1 MNASSLYLLTMRPR
15 QDIIQLFSTF
25 AQFDGDRVSRW
36 VEDVRLRRHMQR
48 CLEQTDSGKTG
59 SASEAGWGRY
69 WHQRWLQEAKP
80 TNQQPQGYSLSLGHL
95 SAYLQEPCY
104 WAAAQTVRKFTS
116 IQYSLADYFQIAI
129 ADVRT
134 VLMGFNPDRGANL
147 KTFASIAFPRL
158 LRDNLR
164 QRQEINLCT
173 NLGLLR
179 RISKKRLLEAL
190 MQAGLSASETAQY
203 QLAWVCF
210 NALYVPSQSGSGQ
223 LLTVD
228 QTLWAA
234 IADLYNTERRL
245 RLETEAPEGQPETIE
260 RWLNQCAGWVRAYL
274 YPAVESLNVP
284 KAGSEAGRERQD
296 DVAAPLQ
303 ESLLAELI
311 AQEDDRER
319 QDQRSNLRSE
329 IVVALDSLAPQ
340 SQEML
345 RLYYQQG
352 QTQKQIMQHLQM
364 SQATVSRR
372 LTKAREALLLA
383 LVQWSQVQMNSAP
396 SPSLIKEMS
405 AALEEWLEV
414 YYGVPDPPSGSQPA
428 GKEIA

>member
-36 VEDVRLRRHMQR
+36 VEDARLRRSMQR
-48 CLEQTDSGKTG
+48 CLERSTSGQPV
-59 SASEAGWGRY
+59 SAAEVGWSRY
-69 WHQRWLQEAKP
+69 WHQHWIQSTPQTGQP
-80 TNQQPQGYSLSLGHL
+80 TQNPTLSFGHL
-95 SAYLQEPCY
+95 AAYLQEPCY

-129 ADVRT
+129 AEVRT

-147 KTFASIAFPRL
+147 KTFANIAFPRL

-164 QRQEINLCT
+164 QRQEMNLCT

-190 MQAGLSASETAQY
+190 TQAGLSAPERTQY
-203 QLAWVCF
+203 QLAWTCF
-210 NALYVPSQSGSGQ
+210 NALYVPSQPGSSQ

-228 QTLWAA
+228 RSLWTA
-234 IADLYNTERRL
+234 IADLYNQERRS
-245 RLETEAPEGQPETIE
+245 RLEGSAPEGSSEAIE

-274 YPAVESLNVP
+274 YPPVESLNLP
-284 KAGSEAGRERQD
+284 KAGVESGRERQD
-296 DVAAPLQ
+296 DLADPLQ

-311 AQEDDRER
+311 AQEDDQAR
-319 QDQRSNLRSE
+319 QTQQADVRCA
-329 IVVALDSLAPQ
+329 IVAALDALEPQ

-352 QTQKQIMQHLQM
+352 QTQTQIMQHLQM

-383 LVQWSQVQMNSAP
+383 LVQWSQAQVNRTP
-396 SPSLIKEMS
+396 TPSLIKELS